1 MPGIARLRR
10 FVADMTRLVEV
21 HGHAEAD
28 VADQARDL
36 LAALVAQDDWLPEA
50 FAVPDPSRYRQ
61 YLLYADPLER
71 FSLVSFVWGPGQQT
85 PVHDHLVWGLVGML
99 RGAET
104 ETKYHRGPGTPAL
117 RAGESTLLQPGM
129 VGAVSPDGDDIHVVA
144 KALADQSSISIH
156 LYGGNIGRIERH
168 VFDPQSGAAKSFV
181 SSYSADVVPNLWP
194 AGPA

>member
-1 MPGIARLRR
+1 VPEIARLRR

-36 LAALVAQDDWLPEA
+36 LAGLVAHDDWLPEA
-50 FAVPDPSRYRQ
+50 FALSDPTHYRQ

-99 RGAET
+99 RGSET
-104 ETKYHRGPGTPAL
+104 ETKYHRTAGTPAL
-117 RAGESTLLQPGM
+117 RPGTRTVLHPGM
-129 VGAVSPDGDDIHVVA
+129 VGAVSPAGEDIHVVA
-144 KALADQSSISIH
+144 NALADQSSISIH

-168 VFDPQSGAAKSFV
+168 VFDPLSGAAKSFV
-181 SSYSADVVPNLWP
+181 SSYTADVVPNLWP
-194 AGPA
+194 AGAA